1 MRCDA
6 LECAMPGMSN
16 LDVVQAQEK
25 ADTDK
30 QANRDKLKE
39 LNKDMSGL
47 QRQMLGD
54 GGNKAKLEKDAAK
67 YDASI

>member
-1 MRCDA
+1 
-6 LECAMPGMSN
+6 MSN
-16 LDVVQAQEK
+16 LDVGQAQEK

-39 LNKDMSGL
+39 MNKEMSGL
-47 QRQMLGD
+47 QREMLGG

-67 YDASI
+67 YDPSF